1 MPILNPSFED
11 EGALPGEAAH
21 WTLTAVTSLE
31 EIAGFGTLPEQ
42 AWEDFERWF
51 ELLAELDSVLT
62 SRAFFAPGT
71 DGFESFTTG
80 WGAGA
85 YLFELPPAQ
94 VVPAPFS
101 VDNVEDCESGW
112 SNATFH
118 WSWDGVPAAT
128 GTKISGAR
136 TRATPG
142 AGRASRHR
150 RRCST
155 AARRGS
161 RTSRTRGTTRGPC
174 EETTWLK
181 LIGPT

>member
-21 WTLTAVTSLE
+21 WTLTAVTILE

-42 AWEDFERWF
+42 ASEDFERWF

-85 YLFELPPAQ
+85 YLFDLPPAQ
-94 VVPAPFS
+94 VVPVPFS
-101 VDNVEDCESGW
+101 VDAVEDCETGW
-112 SNATFH
+112 RNATFA
-118 WSWDGVPAAT
+118 WSWDDVTSVAGQFDGEPREDFDDQWSGNQSFARDWGAVTAAT
-128 GTKISGAR
+128 AMFDGGVQDRENFENCWSA
-136 TRATPG
+136 AT
-142 AGRASRHR
+142 
-150 RRCST
+150 T
-155 AARRGS
+155 
-161 RTSRTRGTTRGPC
+161 
-174 EETTWLK
+174 
-181 LIGPT
+181 I